1 MIIKSGFNKFM
12 LLICTM
18 CVITTLSLS
27 CMDVYAAEDKAD
39 TGSRHAGF
47 EWGSGLFS
55 SAIKTSEGVGNTDST
70 GTEVTTVREV
80 LSLVGTESLAGVYA
94 AHNEENDDTEAEADS
109 SAETARDAF
118 NNTEMSAGAGSLF
131 GRKTAEEYLAAR
143 EAAEGACW
151 GYTNLGISDVSDN
164 LNIRAIPGEDGKL
177 VGKLPKDAACE
188 VLETEGD
195 WTHITSGEVDG
206 YVKSEYLLTGVQAR
220 QRVREFVTDVVKVGA
235 DGLNVREE
243 PSTDSP
249 VVTQVATGEILD
261 YVGTEGDWVAVLL
274 DDETVYVSSDYVEV
288 TSDLRTAL
296 TMTEVLYGEG
306 VSDVRADLCNY
317 ALQFVGN
324 PYVWGGTSL
333 TRGADCSGFV
343 LSVFKN
349 YGVSLPH
356 SSRAQASMGTSIK
369 LAEAKAGDLVFYGN
383 GRRINHVAIYLG
395 GGRVVHAS
403 NPRTGIRVSNV
414 GYRTPVKVVRVLYD

>member
-1 MIIKSGFNKFM
+1 MIIKSRFNKLAPLVCVLCVM
-12 LLICTM
+12 TALSISCT
-18 CVITTLSLS
+18 
-27 CMDVYAAEDKAD
+27 DVYAAEE
-39 TGSRHAGF
+39 TTNPGSRHTGF
-47 EWGSGLFS
+47 EWGSGLLS
-55 SAIKTSEGVGNTDST
+55 SAIKTPEESGDDDGS
-70 GTEVTTVREV
+70 GTAVTTVREV

-94 AHNEENDDTEAEADS
+94 AHNNENGENGTEEEPA
-109 SAETARDAF
+109 AETARDVL
-118 NNTEMSAGAGSLF
+118 NNAEMSAGAGALF

-206 YVKSEYLLTGVQAR
+206 YVKSEYLLTGIQAR
-220 QRVREFVTDVVKVGA
+220 QRVREFVADVVKVGA

-317 ALQFVGN
+317 ALQYVGN

>member
-1 MIIKSGFNKFM
+1 MHMMSNIKSGINKSKHAGAAFK
-12 LLICTM
+12 C
-18 CVITTLSLS
+18 LSASAVALAVLCLS
-27 CMDVYAAEDKAD
+27 VTDVYAAFPAQNPNN
-39 TGSRHAGF
+39 TNGVAFGQ
-47 EWGSGLFS
+47 GLFA
-55 SAIKTSEGVGNTDST
+55 SAIRTAEDTEEVSEAP
-70 GTEVTTVREV
+70 TVRDI
-80 LSLVGTESLAGVYA
+80 LNLVGTESLSEAYNA
-94 AHNEENDDTEAEADS
+94 AKEEEAADT
-109 SAETARDAF
+109 ETARDAF
-118 NNTEMSAGAGSLF
+118 DTSELSAGAGTLF

-164 LNIRAIPGEDGKL
+164 LNIRAVPAEDGKL

-188 VLETEGD
+188 VLEEDGD

-206 YVKSEYLLTGVQAR
+206 YVKSEYLLTGLQAR
-220 QRVREFVTDVVKVGA
+220 QRVREFATDVVKVGA

-243 PSTDSP
+243 PGTDSP
-249 VVTQVATGEILD
+249 IVTQVATGEVLD
-261 YVGTEGDWVAVLL
+261 YVGTVGDWVAVLL

-317 ALQFVGN
+317 ALQYVGN

-356 SSRAQASMGTSIK
+356 SSRAQANMGTTIK

-414 GYRTPVKVVRVLYD
+414 GYRTPVKVVRILND